1 MKTVWEMDAGGGGV
15 VGGYETDEEEFLD
28 STEYRKHLLI
38 SVPAP
43 IQARGAVKNK
53 NTAKRKKKSAVETRS
68 GPKNKNKGYQLT
80 YLNLWWNRMGRE
92 ARRDD
97 MERERKEEESRLK
110 ECLRRGAKRA
120 MMEKEQMLLDS
131 VEGGDISAVNQEGPK
146 QHSGEGVPNNNF
158 DNLNFM
164 IKERSQIIETAVP
177 EARQG
182 LRRKGK

>member
-1 MKTVWEMDAGGGGV
+1 
-15 VGGYETDEEEFLD
+15 
-28 STEYRKHLLI
+28 
-38 SVPAP
+38 
-43 IQARGAVKNK
+43 
-53 NTAKRKKKSAVETRS
+53 
-68 GPKNKNKGYQLT
+68 
-80 YLNLWWNRMGRE
+80 
-92 ARRDD
+92 
-97 MERERKEEESRLK
+97 
-110 ECLRRGAKRA
+110 
-120 MMEKEQMLLDS
+120 MEKGQMLLDS